1 MESST
6 DAYVVPLVVAIS
18 AGNRC
23 CHRVFGLTC
32 DAGRNL
38 RPDFADFGTK
48 LLKRCE
54 H

>member
-6 DAYVVPLVVAIS
+6 DADVVPLVVAIS
-18 AGNRC
+18 AGNRW

-38 RPDFADFGTK
+38 RPDFADLANK
-48 LLKRCE
+48 QR
-54 H
+54 